1 MPTDDFISQFRQL
14 HGEFDQLFAELIAGP
29 RAGSRDAGRAPV
41 DVYLTDDPPAV
52 TVQLDVAGV
61 DPEAI
66 EVMLDGRLLVIRGE
80 RRRGS
85 GERRHYQHA
94 EIDWGPFERRL
105 RLEVLVDPDA
115 TRADYDR
122 GILTITLPIT
132 TRQAPERRSIDIT
145 GGAE

>member
-14 HGEFDQLFAELIAGP
+14 HGGFDQLFAELISGP
-29 RAGSRDAGRAPV
+29 RAGSRDAERAPV

-61 DPEAI
+61 DPEEI
-66 EVMLDGRLLVIRGE
+66 EIMLDGRLLVIRGE

-115 TRADYDR
+115 TRAEYGR
-122 GILTITLPIT
+122 GVLTITLPIT
-132 TRQAPERRSIDIT
+132 TRQAAERRSIDIT
-145 GGAE
+145 GGGA